1 MATEQGYYSSMD
13 WLSHISQINWLAVLI
28 AFLATMA
35 IGFVW
40 YMPAVLGRRWMAA
53 IGKSEDDLRNMEG
66 GAGIWVP
73 MMVAA
78 AVTTILLAVLISKLG
93 IDNALAG
100 GWFALVV
107 ALVFRAGGH
116 VIHNGFA
123 GRPSTVTLIDSGHDI
138 VAMTVAGAIIG
149 GLQ

>member
-1 MATEQGYYSSMD
+1 VALAFISS
-13 WLSHISQINWLAVLI
+13 
-28 AFLATMA
+28 MA

-40 YMPAVLGRRWMAA
+40 YMPAVLGNRWMAA
-53 IGKSEDDLRNMEG
+53 IGKTEEDLKSIGG

-78 AVTTILLAVLISKLG
+78 ALTAILLAVLISKLG
-93 IDNALAG
+93 LDNAIAG
-100 GWFALVV
+100 GWFALVL

-123 GRPSTVTLIDSGHDI
+123 GRPAAVTLIDSGHDL

-149 GLQ
+149 AMS

>member
-1 MATEQGYYSSMD
+1 SS
-13 WLSHISQINWLAVLI
+13 
-28 AFLATMA
+28 MA

-40 YMPAVLGRRWMAA
+40 YMPAVLGNRWMAA
-53 IGKSEDDLRNMEG
+53 IGKTEEDLKNIGG

-78 AVTTILLAVLISKLG
+78 ALTAILLAVLISKLG
-93 IDNALAG
+93 LDNAVAG
-100 GWFALVV
+100 GWFALVM

-123 GRPSTVTLIDSGHDI
+123 GRPAAVTLIDSGHDL

-149 GLQ
+149 AMS

>member
-1 MATEQGYYSSMD
+1 MD
-13 WLSHISQINWLAVLI
+13 WLSYISQINWLAVLLAFI
-28 AFLATMA
+28 ASMV

-40 YMPAVLGRRWMAA
+40 YLPAVLGNRWMAA
-53 IGKSEDDLRNMEG
+53 IGKTEEDLKNISG

-78 AVTTILLAVLISKLG
+78 ALTAILLAVLISKLDL
-93 IDNALAG
+93 DNALAG
-100 GWFALVV
+100 GFFALVL

-123 GRPSTVTLIDSGHDI
+123 GRPTAVTLIDSGHDLL
-138 VAMTVAGAIIG
+138 AMTVAGAIIG
-149 GLQ
+149 AMS

>member
-1 MATEQGYYSSMD
+1 MD
-13 WLSHISQINWLAVLI
+13 WLSYISQINWLAVLL
-28 AFLATMA
+28 AFVASMV

-40 YMPAVLGRRWMAA
+40 YLPAVLGNRWMTA
-53 IGKSEDDLRNMEG
+53 IGKTEEDLKNISG

-78 AVTTILLAVLISKLG
+78 ALTAILLAVLISKLDL
-93 IDNALAG
+93 DNALAG
-100 GWFALVV
+100 GFFALVL

-116 VIHNGFA
+116 AIHNGFA
-123 GRPSTVTLIDSGHDI
+123 GRSAAVTLIDSGHDL

-149 GLQ
+149 AMS

>member
-1 MATEQGYYSSMD
+1 MD
-13 WLSHISQINWLAVLI
+13 WLSFISQVNWLAVLLAFI
-28 AFLATMA
+28 ASMV

-40 YMPAVLGRRWMAA
+40 YMPAVLGNRWMAA
-53 IGKSEDDLRNMEG
+53 IGKTEDDLKNISG

-78 AVTTILLAVLISKLG
+78 ALTAILLAVLISKLG
-93 IDNALAG
+93 LDNALAG
-100 GWFALVV
+100 GSFAFVL

-123 GRPSTVTLIDSGHDI
+123 GRPAAVTLIDSGHDLL
-138 VAMTVAGAIIG
+138 AMTVAGIILGAIS
-149 GLQ
+149 

>member
-1 MATEQGYYSSMD
+1 MD
-13 WLSHISQINWLAVLI
+13 WLSFISQINWLAVAL
-28 AFLATMA
+28 AFISSMA

-40 YMPAVLGRRWMAA
+40 YLPAVLGNRWMAA
-53 IGKSEDDLRNMEG
+53 IGKTEEDLKNIGG

-78 AVTTILLAVLISKLG
+78 ALTAILLAVLISKLG
-93 IDNALAG
+93 LDNAVAG
-100 GWFALVV
+100 GWFALVL

-123 GRPSTVTLIDSGHDI
+123 GRPAAVTLIDSGHDQ

-149 GLQ
+149 AMS

>member
-1 MATEQGYYSSMD
+1 MD
-13 WLSHISQINWLAVLI
+13 WLSYISQINWLAVLVAFI
-28 AFLATMA
+28 ASMV

-40 YMPAVLGRRWMAA
+40 YLPAVLGNRWMTA
-53 IGKSEDDLRNMEG
+53 IGKTEEDLKNISG

-78 AVTTILLAVLISKLG
+78 ALTAILLAVLISKLDL
-93 IDNALAG
+93 DNAIAG
-100 GWFALVV
+100 GFFALVL

-123 GRPSTVTLIDSGHDI
+123 GRPAAVTLIDSGHDLL
-138 VAMTVAGAIIG
+138 AMTVAGAIIG
-149 GLQ
+149 AMS